1 VPSVVPV
8 PGSRSLYPSHVRA
21 DLRSAFGA
29 LIGTTLVCSF
39 LEMAMSFVPPA
50 KLRRVFPPLVTGLT
64 VVLIGAS
71 LIGDSGFLNW
81 GGGSNGCQERPELPS
96 IFHLCPTIFAKKP
109 LA

>member
-1 VPSVVPV
+1 VVPV